1 MESFQSPLKML
12 KDIIDPDFY
21 KLLKEGAE
29 RILKNNYIRVLA
41 HFDGDGG
48 SAAIILTAAL
58 RRVGIKFHLGFIKS
72 LDGDSFRQRITEFP
86 DVFTVVVDAG
96 SDQARFIEEFENVC
110 ILDHHFSQENSFK
123 GLNIN
128 ARNFGIDG
136 TRGACGATM
145 AFVMA
150 LAMDEKNSDLLPFLV
165 SGVIADKQDIGGYTG
180 LNQTLMEHYGKD
192 LKTVRT
198 LNFEGQNLIDS
209 ITYSTDPF
217 FLDLSG
223 KPDNVRKVLEGLGIN
238 SEKSIFDLTEDEKR
252 TLTEFLASRLLE
264 QNGGSEA
271 IKYLENDMILFDH
284 LGFTSKE
291 ISTLVDGNAKVG
303 MNSVPI
309 IYFLGGQAEKEEM
322 VNNWRIFK
330 TKLIEY
336 TYRAFKEVYEE
347 PNVRYFYAPESE
359 MAGAISG
366 IMMLYL
372 LKQDRPLI
380 GFNVGNN
387 DTKVSSRGTRRQ
399 VQKGL
404 NLSLVMRESARE
416 VGGSGGGHD
425 IAAGAVIPRGKEKQF
440 VETANRL
447 IGQQLGKT
455 LL

>member
-1 MESFQSPLKML
+1 ML
-12 KDIIDPDFY
+12 KDIVDSEFY

-29 RILKNNYIRVLA
+29 RILKNQYVRVLA

-48 SAAIILTAAL
+48 SAAIILTTAL

-72 LDGDSFRQRITEFP
+72 LDGESFRQRIQEFS
-86 DVFTVVVDAG
+86 DIYTIVVDAG
-96 SDQARFIEEFENVC
+96 SDQAKFIEEYDNVC
-110 ILDHHFSQENSFK
+110 ILDHHFFQENSFK

-128 ARNFGIDG
+128 ARQFGIDG

-150 LAMDEKNSDLLPFLV
+150 LAMNEKNSDLLPFLV
-165 SGVIADKQDIGGYTG
+165 SGIIADKQDIGGYTG
-180 LNQTLMEHYGKD
+180 LNQVIMEHYAKD
-192 LKTVRT
+192 LKTIRT
-198 LNFEGQNLIDS
+198 LNFEGHNLTDG

-217 FLDLSG
+217 FMDLSG
-223 KPDNVRKVLEGLGIN
+223 KPDNVRKVLENLGI
-238 SEKSIFDLTEDEKR
+238 SPDKSIFDITEDEKR
-252 TLTEFLASRLLE
+252 ILAEFLSFKLLE
-264 QNGGSEA
+264 QNSGSEA
-271 IKYLENDMILFDH
+271 IKYLENDMIKFDQ

-303 MNSVPI
+303 MNSVPVI
-309 IYFLGGQAEKEEM
+309 FFLGDKSQREEM

-336 TYRAFKEVYEE
+336 TYRAFKEIYEE

-372 LKQDRPLI
+372 LKQDKPLI

-387 DTKVSSRGTRRQ
+387 DTKVSGRGSRRQ

-404 NLSLVMRESARE
+404 NLSIVMRESAKE

-447 IGQQLGKT
+447 IGEQLGKAT
-455 LL
+455 L